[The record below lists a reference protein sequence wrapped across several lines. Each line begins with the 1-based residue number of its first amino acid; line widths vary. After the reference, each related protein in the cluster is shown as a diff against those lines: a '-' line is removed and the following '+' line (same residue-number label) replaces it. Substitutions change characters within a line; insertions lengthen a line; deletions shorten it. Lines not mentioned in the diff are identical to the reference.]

1 MLEKAYGYSAKGKNH
16 IRNKMPNQDSYL
28 VVNKSE
34 YTLAVVCDGLGSK
47 KHSKTA
53 SKRLCKIIAKEVNQ
67 GLKSKKLN
75 PIGLVET
82 VQKKFKKKIWPFN
95 LSNCDTTCLFSLIS
109 QSSILMFQTGDG
121 LNALVSDNELIKCE
135 VEEKD
140 FTNETIA
147 FGKSKRNNWKFKM
160 IKKEENK
167 SYKLLLCTD
176 GLSEDIIED
185 STVELINTLVDN
197 ISGKYNDN
205 QFIKDTI
212 DNWPNKYGG
221 DDKTMVVIK

>member
-1 MLEKAYGYSAKGKNH
+1 
-16 IRNKMPNQDSYL
+16 MPNQDSYL

-53 SKRLCKIIAKEVNQ
+53 SKRLCKIISKEVQ
-67 GLKSKKLN
+67 KGLKSKKLN
-75 PIGLVET
+75 PITLVET

-95 LSNCDTTCLFSLIS
+95 LLNCDTTCLFALIS
-109 QSSILMFQTGDG
+109 QSSILMFQVGDG
-121 LNALVSDNELIKCE
+121 LNALVSNNDLIKCE

-147 FGKSKRNNWKFKM
+147 FGKSKKSNWKFKM
-160 IKKEENK
+160 INKEENK
-167 SYKLLLCTD
+167 TYRLLLCTD

-185 STVELINTLVDN
+185 SYIELINHLANN
-197 ISGKYNDN
+197 ISGKYKNN
-205 QFIKDTI
+205 QYIKAVI
-212 DNWPNKYGG
+212 DDWPNKYGG

>member
-1 MLEKAYGYSAKGKNH
+1 MLEKAYGYSTKGKNH

-28 VVNKSE
+28 VVNKDE
-34 YTLAVVCDGLGSK
+34 YTLAIVCDGLGSK
-47 KHSKTA
+47 KHSKVA
-53 SKRLCKIIAKEVNQ
+53 SRRLCKIISKEVYR
-67 GLKSKKLN
+67 GLKNKKLN
-75 PIGLVET
+75 PVILVEE

-95 LSNCDTTCLFSLIS
+95 LSNCDTTCLFSLVS

-121 LNALVSDNELIKCE
+121 LNALVSDNDLIKCD

-147 FGKSKRNNWKFKM
+147 FGKSKKNNWKFKM

-167 SYKLLLCTD
+167 SYRLLLCTD

-185 STVELINTLVDN
+185 STVELIHTLADN
-197 ISGKYNDN
+197 LIGKYKNN
-205 QFIKDTI
+205 LYIKDVI
-212 DNWPNKYGG
+212 ENWPNKYGG

>member
-1 MLEKAYGYSAKGKNH
+1 
-16 IRNKMPNQDSYL
+16 MPNQDSYL
-28 VVNKSE
+28 VVNKDE
-34 YTLAVVCDGLGSK
+34 YTLAIVCDGLGSK
-47 KHSKTA
+47 KHSKVA
-53 SKRLCKIIAKEVNQ
+53 SRRLCKIISKEVYK
-67 GLKSKKLN
+67 GLKNKELN
-75 PIGLVET
+75 PVILVET

-121 LNALVSDNELIKCE
+121 LNALVSDNDLIKCD

-147 FGKSKRNNWKFKM
+147 FGKSKKNNWKFKM

-167 SYKLLLCTD
+167 SYRLLLCTD

-185 STVELINTLVDN
+185 STIELIHTLANN
-197 ISGKYNDN
+197 ITGKYKNN
-205 QFIKDTI
+205 LYLKDTI
-212 DNWPNKYGG
+212 ENWPNKYGG